1 MGAVTVLSSTIH
13 GISARKTKAFVTCFD
28 NDDMS
33 SWRGNSKSFN
43 LFQRKIAYMK
53 WDV

>member
-1 MGAVTVLSSTIH
+1 MGAVTIRSSTIH

-33 SWRGNSKSFN
+33 CGVVTIGASYDFN
-43 LFQRKIAYMK
+43 LK
-53 WDV
+53 